1 MKNKLTLV
9 SSLILALGLSSTAQ
23 ATVPTVEMNPLS
35 DSINVKNLK
44 SNVTNAKT
52 LPQITWSED
61 MRVILANGNS
71 KSTSPQSLFSKS
83 GLDYN
88 LLLSDSVINQSKN
101 YISGKTPYFR
111 GTMSQVVQLNE
122 LVYSDPSLR
131 PVVIDLLSWS
141 HGGDVLAV
149 SKDIK
154 TIKDLK
160 GKKIAAMAYGP
171 HVYFVWRTLKSA
183 GLSFNDVEMV
193 WVKDLVGTNQT
204 PAMAFCDSKLGVDA
218 AFMIAPEAD
227 SVIEGDNACKG
238 AKSMFSTSQASKVIG
253 DVYVV
258 RSDYFE
264 SNKENVSKFVHAK
277 MIAKEKAD
285 ELFKNKNSSEYKK
298 WMSASAELLLEDKDL
313 VEDVE
318 GMFQYDAN
326 HAGFAE
332 NVSFFTDKMDGRN
345 FERLT
350 SEINDALL
358 DMDLIKDRH
367 PLAQANWD
375 WSKFKSG
382 LAYADAV
389 KVPTFNKAVTKKI
402 VTQMQANDSIDSEQF
417 LTEEVKFAAGES
429 TFNFNPVYH
438 AEIFNKVI
446 DEAVTYSNTLIII
459 QAHSDPS
466 HYLIQKLRYKQPEKA
481 LKRIRQKAWNLSVER
496 AKEVRQAI
504 IEYARDERS
513 ISIDESQF
521 EFIGYGIEK
530 PMTGICGN
538 EPCKLKLKGQ
548 AAKDAYAENRRAV
561 IGFTRIEAEMDIS
574 ADEFD
579 F

>member
-9 SSLILALGLSSTAQ
+9 ISIILAFTVSSTAL
-23 ATVPTVEMNPLS
+23 ASVPTVKMEPLS
-35 DSINVKNLK
+35 KSINV
-44 SNVTNAKT
+44 SNIKASVSADNA
-52 LPQITWSED
+52 LPQITWAED
-61 MRVILANGNS
+61 MRMILANGNAKQTANS
-71 KSTSPQSLFSKS
+71 SLFGDA
-83 GLDYN
+83 GLSYE
-88 LLLSDSVINQSKN
+88 LKLSDSVVEQTKK

-122 LVYSDPSLR
+122 LVQSDPDLH

-141 HGGDVLAV
+141 KGGDVLTV
-149 SKDIK
+149 SKNINSL
-154 TIKDLK
+154 KDLK

-183 GLSFNDVEMV
+183 GLEFSDVEMV
-193 WVKDLVGTNQT
+193 WVKDLLGTNQT
-204 PAMAFCDSKLGVDA
+204 PAQAFCDATLGVDA

-227 SVIEGDNACKG
+227 SVISGDNACKG
-238 AKSMFSTSQASKVIG
+238 AKSMFSTIQASNVIA
-253 DVYVV
+253 DVYAV
-258 RSDYFE
+258 RSDFFAL
-264 SNKENVSKFVHAK
+264 NKESVSKFVHTQ

-285 ELFKNKNSSEYKK
+285 QVFKDSKSSEYKK
-298 WMSASAELLLEDKDL
+298 WMKASAKLLLGDEDL

-318 GMFQYDAN
+318 GMFQFDAK

-332 NVSFFTDKMDGRN
+332 NVSFFTDKMNGRN

-350 SEINDALL
+350 AEINDALL
-358 DMDLIKDRH
+358 DMKLIEKKY

-375 WSKFKSG
+375 WSQFKSG
-382 LAYADAV
+382 LKNANLV
-389 KVPTFNKAVTKKI
+389 NLPTFNKAQTKKI
-402 VTQMQANDSIDSEQF
+402 VTAMQANDTIDSEQF
-417 LTEEVKFAAGES
+417 LTEEVKFEVGKS
-429 TFNFNPVYH
+429 TFVFSPVYH
-438 AEIFNKVI
+438 TAIFNKII
-446 DEAVTYSNTLIII
+446 DEAVTYGNTLIII

-466 HYLIQKLRYKQPEKA
+466 HYLIQKIKYKAPETE
-481 LKRIRQKAWNLSVER
+481 LKRIRQKAWNLSIER

-504 IEYARDERS
+504 ISYALEERK
-513 ISIDESQF
+513 ISLDESQF

-530 PMTGICGN
+530 PLTGICGN

-548 AAKDAYAENRRAV
+548 AAKDAYGSNRRAV